1 MEENDVPQE
10 RILGMGV
17 SLPAIIDQ
25 TRQMIPNSHVL
36 GYYDVPC
43 EEWISRMPYP
53 CVVMNDASAA
63 GRSGGR
69 KEAGEYGV
77 PAA

>member
-1 MEENDVPQE
+1 MMCRRSGSWEWAYH
-10 RILGMGV
+10 
-17 SLPAIIDQ
+17 LPAIIDQ

-36 GYYDVPC
+36 GVLYVPC

-63 GRSGGR
+63 ALAEVAGE